1 MELEPIR
8 TKPDEFKPGTR
19 NLDTLSVD
27 ELKEYIA
34 DMKVEIARVEAEID
48 KKQGSRAAAESVF
61 KS

>member
-1 MELEPIR
+1 MDVEPIR
-8 TKPDEFKPGTR
+8 TKPETFKPGTR

-27 ELKEYIA
+27 ELREYIA
-34 DMKVEIARVEAEID
+34 DMKAEIARVEAEIE